1 MMTTWDLEI
10 LQIQIQRS
18 RREDILPQ
26 LVDSWPA
33 LHKNWQPIVAVA
45 DDMLTWVSQ
54 QKTFLCKIIYILRG
68 GVSMS
73 IHVQCAIHVLLT
85 NPPLFLI
92 TYSMVELE
100 WASEWQ
106 ALMLGLASVIIAVM
120 TRGVQIARNCCYKCL
135 FPLMNHANIVGKG
148 NQRQQQN
155 IIISIL
161 LSLASFNC
169 SCSSGSSILHIRDQ
183 IGDIWASWYLVVL
196 YRRRKWVIYQF
207 QSRCNISSLI
217 QPQYI
222 TTILQQKS
230 INTNNTL
237 SRGTDTCV
245 IQSVYTSYK
254 HTPQ

>member
-73 IHVQCAIHVLLT
+73 IHVQCAIPVLLT

-106 ALMLGLASVIIAVM
+106 ALMLGLVSVIIAVM

-161 LSLASFNC
+161 LSLSSFNC
-169 SCSSGSSILHIRDQ
+169 SASFTLHTR
-183 IGDIWASWYLVVL
+183 S
-196 YRRRKWVIYQF
+196 YRYSFCGYMKMEMEGLF
-207 QSRCNISSLI
+207 NI
-217 QPQYI
+217 P
-222 TTILQQKS
+222 KM
-230 INTNNTL
+230 
-237 SRGTDTCV
+237 RFEA
-245 IQSVYTSYK
+245 
-254 HTPQ
+254 

>member
-1 MMTTWDLEI
+1 MVECCSLLCCSVLTANARRCRVVRWSVI
-10 LQIQIQRS
+10 LDN
-18 RREDILPQ
+18 RRPSSVKLYTSCASC
-26 LVDSWPA
+26 V
-33 LHKNWQPIVAVA
+33 H
-45 DDMLTWVSQ
+45 
-54 QKTFLCKIIYILRG
+54 
-68 GVSMS
+68 
-73 IHVQCAIHVLLT
+73 IHPCAIPVSIFLSVLPAV
-85 NPPLFLI
+85 NQSIPFL
-92 TYSMVELE
+92 YWMVELE

-106 ALMLGLASVIIAVM
+106 ALMLGLVSVIIAVM

-161 LSLASFNC
+161 LSLSSFNC

-207 QSRCNISSLI
+207 QSCCNIPSLI
-217 QPQYI
+217 LQPQYI